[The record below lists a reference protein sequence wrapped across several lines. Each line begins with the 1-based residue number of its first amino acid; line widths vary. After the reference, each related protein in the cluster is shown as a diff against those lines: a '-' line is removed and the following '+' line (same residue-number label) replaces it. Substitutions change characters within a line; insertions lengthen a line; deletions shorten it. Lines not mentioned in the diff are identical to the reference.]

1 MFHLYGYLALQM
13 ICITPL
19 DKFELSLL
27 FIEQKLEFANY
38 FLYNSKNNLRI
49 LIFCI
54 ENFIYLFW
62 FQMEFGNIHVFS

>member
-1 MFHLYGYLALQM
+1 MFHLYGYLVLQM

-27 FIEQKLEFANY
+27 FIEQKLKFANY

-49 LIFCI
+49 HF
-54 ENFIYLFW
+54 F
-62 FQMEFGNIHVFS
+62 V